1 MEFKKR
7 VHSNGTFLDVGEIFL
22 FLIKKVRQAENQ
34 DDLQPDSGQSHFTF
48 LFFFTE
54 AEGGVRGDGGR
65 GGGEGG
71 EWGRG
76 GGNVAAPQ
84 IESS

>member
-54 AEGGVRGDGGR
+54 EEGGVRGGLW
-65 GGGEGG
+65 GGGEC
-71 EWGRG
+71 RDSP
-76 GGNVAAPQ
+76 N
-84 IESS
+84 